1 MSQPDNTLATN
12 RRAYHDYEIFDT
24 YEAGIVLKGTEIK
37 SLRDKGGNLQDAYVI
52 ITEGKPLLI
61 GCSIAPF
68 RFGNIHNHSERR
80 ERVLLLHKKE
90 IKKLK
95 SALDEK
101 GLTLI
106 PLSLY
111 LKNGKA
117 KLKIGL
123 AKGKKSY
130 DKRSSIKEKDSKKSI
145 SRALKES
152 QQ

>member
-1 MSQPDNTLATN
+1 MKQPDNTLATN
-12 RRAYHDYEIFDT
+12 RKAYHDYEILET

-52 ITEGKPLLI
+52 ISENVPLLV

-68 RFGNIHNHSERR
+68 RFGNIHNHPERR
-80 ERVLLLHKKE
+80 SRTLLLHKKE
-90 IKKLK
+90 IMKLK

-111 LKNGKA
+111 LKQGKA

-123 AKGKKSY
+123 AKGKKAH
-130 DKRSSIKEKDSKKSI
+130 DKRSTIKERESKRDI
-145 SRALKES
+145 SRALKDH
-152 QQ
+152 